1 MNSFS
6 FILPFGDWF
15 TIGAIYSLEY
25 TYDFSATVDT
35 TGSGNQQTINTIDNS
50 NIKLGMREDGQ
61 MRVGAAVAPGSGQW
75 IFGVQQNTVTRREQP
90 ITSVAFKDLT
100 KDIISTAD
108 LATLDDYL
116 TRAANNGADNLTLT
130 EIAFIDS
137 DVTLFYINLVVDI
150 YFLVDLLV
158 NFNLAF
164 YDRERDRW
172 VLNLWP
178 IAVEYIKGWFFLDLI
193 SCFPFEAVVMLQ
205 SGATFG
211 EIFMYS
217 NDRHK
222 SGSMVI
228 RMAKLL
234 RLPRLLRMLRFGRVI
249 SRLASKV
256 NVSFKL
262 TTMLKY
268 TALLLVTT
276 HLFACMIRLVG
287 AMCPQYTSL
296 KERNSQLYEFDH
308 LNIHDLNDNI
318 SIDSLT
324 AQLVKAYTQKTQ
336 QSLNVLAQPISW
348 HEATLMNHPCIQQ
361 KQQRLV
367 SYDWVYGKTLAY
379 EEVI

>member
-1 MNSFS
+1 M
-6 FILPFGDWF
+6 
-15 TIGAIYSLEY
+15 
-25 TYDFSATVDT
+25 
-35 TGSGNQQTINTIDNS
+35 
-50 NIKLGMREDGQ
+50 
-61 MRVGAAVAPGSGQW
+61 
-75 IFGVQQNTVTRREQP
+75 
-90 ITSVAFKDLT
+90 
-100 KDIISTAD
+100 
-108 LATLDDYL
+108 
-116 TRAANNGADNLTLT
+116 
-130 EIAFIDS
+130 
-137 DVTLFYINLVVDI
+137 VDI

-172 VLNLWP
+172 VLHLWP
-178 IAVEYIKGWFFLDLI
+178 IAVQYIKGWFFLDLI

-287 AMCPQYTSL
+287 AMCPQYTGL
-296 KERNSQLYEFDH
+296 KERNPSSTNLT
-308 LNIHDLNDNI
+308 I
-318 SIDSLT
+318 STSMTSMITS
-324 AQLVKAYTQKTQ
+324 
-336 QSLNVLAQPISW
+336 S
-348 HEATLMNHPCIQQ
+348 MN
-361 KQQRLV
+361 
-367 SYDWVYGKTLAY
+367 
-379 EEVI
+379 